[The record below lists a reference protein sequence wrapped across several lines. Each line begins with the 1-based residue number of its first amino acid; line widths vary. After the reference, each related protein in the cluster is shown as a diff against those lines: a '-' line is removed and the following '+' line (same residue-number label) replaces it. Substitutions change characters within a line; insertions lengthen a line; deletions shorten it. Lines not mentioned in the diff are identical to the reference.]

1 MFIKNRDIKSTTDG
15 YEQPEPTKITQKQM
29 QDIHVVINKI
39 TIPQRTV
46 NMYSQLLTNLFSFVY
61 C

>member
-1 MFIKNRDIKSTTDG
+1 MFIKNRGIKSTIDG

-39 TIPQRTV
+39 TIPQRTA